1 MTRFRQLAYGVT
13 LLVAITGL
21 LYAQHQRVQLAQTV
35 ADRAADRAAQA
46 ERASAERQ
54 SAINELTA
62 SLAEERAAQTQLR
75 TQQARI
81 HQQLAE
87 RQQTIKELTHENH
100 QLRDWAG
107 TRLPDVARRLRTR
120 PAITGAAD
128 YQAWLSRS
136 GAMHATGDQ
145 PAGERRPAE

>member
-1 MTRFRQLAYGVT
+1 MTRSRQLAYGLIWIAACA
-13 LLVAITGL
+13 LLIFT
-21 LYAQHQRVQLAQTV
+21 QQQRVQLAQSA
-35 ADRAADRAAQA
+35 ADRAADRANQA
-46 ERASAERQ
+46 ELASAQRQ
-54 SAINELTA
+54 SIINELTA